1 MILRFLTL
9 DVTGPPPTRRS
20 LRSKCVEKIVMYI
33 NILRT
38 TSIALRQYSQTR
50 ARMKMNYF
58 KATDRV
64 VRKVFRCERED
75 VFGSLRK
82 LSNLERY
89 QLCVISGFR
98 LDMNEIVD
106 FLGCY
111 TALERRWVPTFRE
124 LLLVPFS

>member
-1 MILRFLTL
+1 
-9 DVTGPPPTRRS
+9 
-20 LRSKCVEKIVMYI
+20 
-33 NILRT
+33 
-38 TSIALRQYSQTR
+38 
-50 ARMKMNYF
+50 MKMNYF
-58 KATDRV
+58 KATDSV
-64 VRKVFRCERED
+64 VRKVCRCERED
-75 VFGSLRK
+75 V

-124 LLLVPFS
+124 LLLVPFF